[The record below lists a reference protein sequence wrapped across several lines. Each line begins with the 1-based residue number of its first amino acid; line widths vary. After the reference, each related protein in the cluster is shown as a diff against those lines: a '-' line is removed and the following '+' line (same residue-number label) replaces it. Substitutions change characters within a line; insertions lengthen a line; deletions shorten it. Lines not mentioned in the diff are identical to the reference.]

1 MKVKYVGKRPREV
14 VPFNGERSFVAQ
26 PGETVSVS
34 NAVGASLLDQ
44 PRWFVEV
51 KDKPEVKDTK
61 TEKES

>member
-1 MKVKYVGKRPREV
+1 MKVKYVGTRPREV
-14 VPFNGERSFVAQ
+14 VPFNGERSFTAQ

-34 NAVGASLLDQ
+34 NAVGASLIDQ

-51 KDKPEVKDTK
+51 KDKPAATK